1 MITPDQMHRID
12 PQAQEPCCCAGSTL
26 TRGDCDEPSNSLLVF
41 AIVTLLASFVI
52 GVSGLLELTKPTPA
66 PAPAPKVVFSCPK
79 VTT

>member
-12 PQAQEPCCCAGSTL
+12 PQAQEPCCCEC
-26 TRGDCDEPSNSLLVF
+26 GDSGKPIDFLLAFV
-41 AIVTLLASFVI
+41 IVTLLASFVI
-52 GVSGLLELTKPTPA
+52 GVSGLLDLTKPA